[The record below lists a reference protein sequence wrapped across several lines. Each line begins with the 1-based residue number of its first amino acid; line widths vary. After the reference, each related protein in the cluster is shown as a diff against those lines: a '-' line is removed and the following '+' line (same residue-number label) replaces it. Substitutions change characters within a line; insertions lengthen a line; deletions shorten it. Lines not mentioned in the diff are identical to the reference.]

1 MSSEQEYGDAAV
13 SSEDLIDQQ
22 DLVNTQDIRR
32 KVISTVMK
40 GGQIPADVEDR
51 RYLFM
56 ALDGID
62 KQILTRRKVKAE
74 ERASQTKTATANLIA
89 DILLQTQNRSK
100 QIPAEPAKTNLDENY
115 HTQTVPGQLDVGT
128 INIAIDQIIDD

>member
-89 DILLQTQNRSK
+89 DILLQTQNRNK

>member
-89 DILLQTQNRSK
+89 DILLQTQNRNK
-100 QIPAEPAKTNLDENY
+100 QIPAEPAKTNLDEDY
-115 HTQTVPGQLDVGT
+115 RTKTVPGQLDVGT